1 MSHPA
6 KKGCRKMANIIY
18 NDLNESTFKFKYDDI
33 TFVFSSEFYLNNFLN
48 RYNEYLK
55 NENAKLYA
63 RYKTSIFADYLILI
77 ELYKKIEKRGFL
89 VYYKDKDLKYYSFN
103 VNIVV

>member
-1 MSHPA
+1 
-6 KKGCRKMANIIY
+6 MANIIY
-18 NDLNESTFKFKYDDI
+18 NDLSESTFKFKYDDI

-48 RYNEYLK
+48 RYIDYLK
-55 NENAKLYA
+55 NENDKLFT

-89 VYYKDKDLKYYSFN
+89 VYYKNQELKYYSFN
-103 VNIVV
+103 VNIVM